1 MTSKN
6 ETSEVCVQEFEKLR
20 THSIHDYI
28 VFKFDASLG
37 SLVIDKFGPPGA
49 SFEQFLAD
57 LPPNEPCYAVKRM
70 VFTSKDGSTRRPII
84 FVLWCPDQAPTKL
97 KMIAAGTKHTFRQ
110 LLTGIS
116 YEIAAT
122 DLSELSLDHLI
133 EKFRV
138 LYGES

>member
-1 MTSKN
+1 
-6 ETSEVCVQEFEKLR
+6 
-20 THSIHDYI
+20 
-28 VFKFDASLG
+28 
-37 SLVIDKFGPPGA
+37 
-49 SFEQFLAD
+49 
-57 LPPNEPCYAVKRM
+57 M

-122 DLSELSLDHLI
+122 DLSELSLDHVRTPTCVAL
-133 EKFRV
+133 F
-138 LYGES
+138 LFSYFTAD